1 MSKQD
6 EIITH
11 IKMLEPGHKIS
22 VRSIASELGVSE
34 GTAYRAIKE
43 CETLGIVSTI
53 PRVGTVRVEKLNKK
67 NMDALT
73 FADVVKIIDGIIV
86 GGKEGL
92 YKNLNKFVIGA
103 MTVDAF
109 TKYITPGCLVI
120 VGNREE
126 IQEYALTNEAAVLIS
141 GGFSCSEKIKALA
154 NEKNLPIMSSTY
166 DTFTI
171 ASMINQAIHESKIKK
186 DIILVEEI
194 MNEDPSYLKV
204 TDDLEAWK
212 EMVVK
217 TKHIRYPVVDNDM
230 KVVGIITARDMPIN
244 MLEVNEC
251 IGKLMRKD
259 AITVTPKTTVS
270 YAANIMGWQDIELCP
285 VVDGRK
291 LVGVITRKDVLK
303 ALKAMDRQP
312 QIVDNVEDVFIKS
325 FQCSREGDA
334 KIYKGTIT
342 PSMIDSMGTASWSIL
357 NMLMT
362 SSALEHL
369 KDMNINVA
377 LDNITSHFMKPIQLE
392 AAIFIKTTI
401 LGMGRSYCKVDVDMT
416 NSKKELIGKAIVSAK
431 ILKK

>member
-1 MSKQD
+1 VSKQD

-53 PRVGTVRVEKLNKK
+53 P
-67 NMDALT
+67 
-73 FADVVKIIDGIIV
+73 
-86 GGKEGL
+86 
-92 YKNLNKFVIGA
+92 KNLNRFVIGA
-103 MTVDAF
+103 TTVDAF

-186 DIILVEEI
+186 DIILVEEL

-244 MLEVNEC
+244 MLEVNES

-270 YAANIMGWQDIELCP
+270 YAANIMG
-285 VVDGRK
+285 
-291 LVGVITRKDVLK
+291 
-303 ALKAMDRQP
+303 
-312 QIVDNVEDVFIKS
+312 
-325 FQCSREGDA
+325 
-334 KIYKGTIT
+334 
-342 PSMIDSMGTASWSIL
+342 
-357 NMLMT
+357 
-362 SSALEHL
+362 
-369 KDMNINVA
+369 
-377 LDNITSHFMKPIQLE
+377 
-392 AAIFIKTTI
+392 
-401 LGMGRSYCKVDVDMT
+401 
-416 NSKKELIGKAIVSAK
+416 
-431 ILKK
+431 